1 MDQGQLEEFSE
12 FARHAA
18 SAAAAAIMPHFRKS
32 MTIEDKG
39 SAFGFDPVTI
49 ADRKAEIA
57 IRALIE
63 ARYPDHGIEGEEFG
77 EIRPEANLRWVIDP
91 IDGTKS
97 FMAGLPGWG
106 ILIALL
112 ENDVPRLGIMHQPFI
127 GESFEGNN
135 ENATYAGRLGN
146 YPLNVSGCKSLSE
159 AILATTS
166 LQLLGSDENIS
177 RFRAVETKVKLSR
190 YGGDCYSYCMLAAGH
205 IDLVIEAGLNRYDIA
220 ALLPVIQGAGGV
232 VTDWAGGNALNN
244 GTIIAAAT
252 GQLHEQALAL
262 INA

>member
-1 MDQGQLEEFSE
+1 MDQDQLQEFRE

-18 SAAAAAIMPHFRKS
+18 SAAAAAIMPHFRNS

-39 SAFGFDPVTI
+39 SVFGFDPVTI
-49 ADRKAEIA
+49 ADRNAETA

-77 EIRPEANLRWVIDP
+77 KIRPEASFRWVIDP

-112 ENDVPRLGIMHQPFI
+112 ENDVPRFGIMHQPFI
-127 GESFEGNN
+127 GESFEGDND
-135 ENATYAGRLGN
+135 NATYAGRLGN
-146 YPLNVSGCKSLSE
+146 YPLKVSGCKNLSN
-159 AILATTS
+159 AVLATTS
-166 LQLLGSDENIS
+166 PQLLGSDENIS
-177 RFRAVETKVKLSR
+177 RFRAVETGVKLSR

-220 ALLPVIQGAGGV
+220 ALIPVIQGAGGI
-232 VTDWAGGNALNN
+232 VTDWTGRDALND
-244 GTIIAAAT
+244 GTVIAAAT
-252 GQLHEQALAL
+252 QELHTQAFAL
-262 INA
+262 LNA

>member
-1 MDQGQLEEFSE
+1 MDQGQLEEFRE

-18 SAAAAAIMPHFRKS
+18 SAAAAAIMPHFRHS
-32 MTIEDKG
+32 MAIEDKG

-49 ADRKAEIA
+49 ADRNAEAA

-77 EIRPEANLRWVIDP
+77 EIRPDADLCWVIDP

-127 GESFEGNN
+127 GESFEGDN
-135 ENATYAGRLGN
+135 ESAAYAGRLGN
-146 YPLNVSGCKSLSE
+146 YSLKVSGCNSLSD
-159 AILATTS
+159 AVLATTS
-166 LQLLGSDENIS
+166 PQLLGSIENIN
-177 RFRAVETKVKLSR
+177 RFRAVESNVKLSR

-220 ALLPVIQGAGGV
+220 ALIPVIQGAGGV
-232 VTDWAGGNALNN
+232 ITDWTGGDALNN

-252 GQLHEQALAL
+252 RQLHDQALAL
-262 INA
+262 LNA